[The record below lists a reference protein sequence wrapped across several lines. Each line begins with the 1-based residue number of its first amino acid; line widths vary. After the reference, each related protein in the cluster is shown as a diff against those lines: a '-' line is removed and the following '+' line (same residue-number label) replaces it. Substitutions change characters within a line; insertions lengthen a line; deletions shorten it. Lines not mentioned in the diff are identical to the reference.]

1 MAHFQDSA
9 MVSACLMLLDIFVEG
24 MLIIYLH
31 YKFSEFFI
39 GTVEGWVHR
48 VGQ

>member
-1 MAHFQDSA
+1 MAHFQDNV
-9 MVSACLMLLDIFVEG
+9 MVSACPMLLDIFVEG
-24 MLIIYLH
+24 ILTIYLH

-39 GTVEGWVHR
+39 GTVKGWVHR